1 MDKNFYLTTT
11 LPYVNAE
18 PHIGTAF
25 EFVTADIIARYRR
38 LSGDSVFFNT
48 GVDEHGQKVYT
59 KALEEKKN
67 SQDYANEYAEKFRS
81 LKDTLN
87 LSYDNFIRTTDEH
100 HKKSAQEFWRQSFA
114 NGDIYKKLY
123 KTKYCVS
130 CELERTDSEL
140 VEGCCPEHP
149 GKELEIIEE
158 ENYFFKFSKYQKPL
172 LELYKKN
179 PQLVIPDFRFNE
191 IIKFV
196 ERGLEDFSISR
207 LKSKMPWGV
216 EVPDDNEHVMFVWFD
231 ALVNYISAIGWPD
244 DMEKFNKWWP
254 VTQFAGKDQV
264 RQQVA
269 MWQAMLMSVGLP
281 PSKQIIIHGFITIDG
296 AKMSKSIGNV
306 INPKDIVNE
315 YGADALRYYLARHI
329 NPFEDSDFTMEKFK
343 EAYNANLA
351 NGIGNLTAR
360 IMKLA
365 EIYLD
370 KPVELPENLKR
381 MTSLACKVVPQGG
394 VKRQRNDGRGT
405 TLERVIEERF
415 RDLLDN
421 FEINKAVDLI
431 WEHIG
436 ELDKY
441 IQEEKPFAIIKE
453 DKEKGIEIIKNMTIK
468 LYSIAEM
475 LSPILP
481 QTSEK
486 IKTAV
491 KNNKMPEPLFAR
503 K

>member
-11 LPYVNAE
+11 LPYVNAD
-18 PHIGTAF
+18 PHLGTAF

-38 LSGDSVFFNT
+38 LIGDNVFFNT

-59 KALEEKKN
+59 KALERA
-67 SQDYANEYAEKFRS
+67 QDPQEYVDEYAERFKT

-100 HKKSAQEFWRQSFA
+100 HKKAAQEFWKQSLA
-114 NGDIYKKLY
+114 KGDIYKKQY

-140 VEGCCPEHP
+140 VDGCCPEHL
-149 GKELEIIEE
+149 GKELETIEE
-158 ENYFFKFSKYQKPL
+158 ENYFFKFSKYQNQL
-172 LELYKKN
+172 LELYKNN
-179 PQLVIPDFRFNE
+179 PDLVVPSFRFNE

-216 EVPDDNEHVMFVWFD
+216 PVPDDDEHVMYVWFD
-231 ALVNYISAIGWPD
+231 ALVNYISAIGWPTD
-244 DMEKFNKWWP
+244 LEKFNKWWP

-269 MWQAMLMSVGLP
+269 MWQAMLMSVELP
-281 PSKQIIIHGFITIDG
+281 PSKQIVIHGFITIDG

-306 INPKDIVNE
+306 VDPTELVQE
-315 YGADALRYYLARHI
+315 YGVDALRYYLARHI
-329 NPFEDSDFTMEKFK
+329 NPFEDSDFTKEKFR

-360 IMKLA
+360 IMKMA
-365 EIYLD
+365 
-370 KPVELPENLKR
+370 ENLGER
-381 MTSLACKVVPQGG
+381 SFLEEERNEVE
-394 VKRQRNDGRGT
+394 QR
-405 TLERVIEERF
+405 ERKDLEERF
-415 RDLLDN
+415 ES
-421 FEINKAVDLI
+421 FEISKVADLI
-431 WEHIG
+431 WERIG

-441 IQEEKPFAIIKE
+441 IQEEKPFSVVKE
-453 DKEKGIEIIKNMTIK
+453 DKEKGIELIKTLVNK
-468 LYSIAEM
+468 LYRIAKDLE
-475 LSPILP
+475 PILP
-481 QTSEK
+481 ETSEK
-486 IKTAV
+486 IKNAI
-491 KNNKMPEPLFAR
+491 KENKMPEALFVR